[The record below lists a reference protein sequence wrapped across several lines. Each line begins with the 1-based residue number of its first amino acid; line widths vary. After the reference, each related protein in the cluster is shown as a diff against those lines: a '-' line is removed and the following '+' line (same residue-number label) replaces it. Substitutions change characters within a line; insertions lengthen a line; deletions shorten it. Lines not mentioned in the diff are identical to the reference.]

1 MIQRLGAMI
10 QYGKHVIE
18 EDDIEHVNSVLKSQF
33 LTQGPVVGYFETA
46 VASYCGAKFAISSNS
61 ATSSLHLAM
70 LALDIS
76 SKDLIWTSA
85 ITFVATSNA
94 ALYCGGRVDFL
105 DIDKKT
111 LNLDVDALSKKL
123 EIAEA
128 HSSLPTLLVVV
139 HLGGAPV
146 DMDPIRALALKHGIQ
161 VVEDAAHALG
171 TSYKGK
177 PIGSSGTAV
186 FSFQAIKNVTAA
198 EGGLVTSDDEELAA
212 RIRRLRFF
220 GLAVD
225 AFDRSRLGAAARA
238 EVQEPGLKYN
248 MADMNA
254 ALVLSQLTRLSE
266 INARRDAIVTKYRE
280 GFADVDEIR
289 PLEDPAWDHVHAR
302 HLFVVRIEDSAS
314 VNRDE
319 FMDKLKEF
327 NIGTGVHFIAVHT
340 HRWYREHRPVPTGS
354 LPNTEWNSS
363 RICSLPLFPDMT
375 DSDVD
380 DVVAAVKSVLA
391 GQAVSTGV
399 SS

>member
-1 MIQRLGAMI
+1 MREQFLPFCRPC
-10 QYGKHVIE
+10 VT
-18 EDDIEHVNSVLKSQF
+18 DDDVSAVVDVLKSGWI
-33 LTQGPVVGYFETA
+33 TTGPKCTELEELFTSQLDVPGA
-46 VASYCGAKFAISSNS
+46 VACTSGTGAMHCVLKALNIGPGDEVITPSMTWLSTVNVIEDLG
-61 ATSSLHLAM
+61 ATPV
-70 LALDIS
+70 
-76 SKDLIWTSA
+76 
-85 ITFVATSNA
+85 FV
-94 ALYCGGRVDFL
+94 
-105 DIDKKT
+105 
-111 LNLDVDALSKKL
+111 DVDR
-123 EIAEA
+123 E
-128 HSSLPTLLVVV
+128 TLLLDASMIENCISDRTRVVIPV
-139 HLGGAPV
+139 HFAGAPV
-146 DMDPIRALALKHGIQ
+146 DMDPIRALALKHGIH

-327 NIGTGVHFIAVHT
+327 NIGTGVHFIAAHT

>member
-1 MIQRLGAMI
+1 MREQFLPFCRPC
-10 QYGKHVIE
+10 VTD
-18 EDDIEHVNSVLKSQF
+18 DDINAVVEVLKSGWI
-33 LTQGPVVGYFETA
+33 TTGPKCTELEELFKSQLDVAGA
-46 VASYCGAKFAISSNS
+46 VACTSGTGAMHCVLKALNIGPGDEVITPSMTWLSTINVIEDLG
-61 ATSSLHLAM
+61 ATPV
-70 LALDIS
+70 
-76 SKDLIWTSA
+76 
-85 ITFVATSNA
+85 FV
-94 ALYCGGRVDFL
+94 
-105 DIDKKT
+105 
-111 LNLDVDALSKKL
+111 DVDR
-123 EIAEA
+123 E
-128 HSSLPTLLVVV
+128 TLLLDASVVEDHITDRTRVVIPV
-139 HLGGAPV
+139 HFAGAPV
-146 DMDPIRALALKHGIQ
+146 DMDPIRALASKRDIH

-171 TSYKGK
+171 TSYQGK

-198 EGGLVTSDDEELAA
+198 EGGMVTSDDEELAG

-254 ALVLSQLTRLSE
+254 ALVLSQMTRLSE
-266 INARRDAIVTKYRE
+266 INARRDAIVMRYRE
-280 GFADVDEIR
+280 LFADVAEIR
-289 PLEDPAWDHVHAR
+289 PLADPTWDHVHAR

-319 FMDKLKEF
+319 LMDKLKEF
-327 NIGTGVHFIAVHT
+327 NIGTGVHFIAAHT
-340 HRWYREHRPVPTGS
+340 HRWYREHRPVPAGS

-363 RICSLPLFPDMT
+363 RMCSLPLFPDMT

-391 GQAVSTGV
+391 GQAASAGV

>member
-1 MIQRLGAMI
+1 MREQFLPFCRPC
-10 QYGKHVIE
+10 VTD
-18 EDDIEHVNSVLKSQF
+18 DDINAVVEVLKSGWI
-33 LTQGPVVGYFETA
+33 TTGPKCTELEELFKSQLDVAGA
-46 VASYCGAKFAISSNS
+46 VACTSGTGAMHCVLKALNIGPGDEVITPSMTWLSTINVIEDLG
-61 ATSSLHLAM
+61 ATPV
-70 LALDIS
+70 
-76 SKDLIWTSA
+76 
-85 ITFVATSNA
+85 FV
-94 ALYCGGRVDFL
+94 
-105 DIDKKT
+105 
-111 LNLDVDALSKKL
+111 DVDR
-123 EIAEA
+123 E
-128 HSSLPTLLVVV
+128 TLLLDASVVEDHITDRTRVVIPV
-139 HLGGAPV
+139 HFAGAPV
-146 DMDPIRALALKHGIQ
+146 DMDPIRALASKRDIH

-171 TSYKGK
+171 TSYQGK

-198 EGGLVTSDDEELAA
+198 EGGMVTSDDEELAG

-254 ALVLSQLTRLSE
+254 ALVLSQLTRLTE
-266 INARRDAIVTKYRE
+266 INARRDAIVMRYRE
-280 GFADVDEIR
+280 LFADVAEIR
-289 PLEDPAWDHVHAR
+289 PLADPTWDHVHAR

-319 FMDKLKEF
+319 LMDKLKEF
-327 NIGTGVHFIAVHT
+327 NIGTGVHFIAAHT
-340 HRWYREHRPVPTGS
+340 HRWYREHRPVPAGS

-363 RICSLPLFPDMT
+363 RMCSLPLFPDMT

-391 GQAVSTGV
+391 GQAASAGV